1 MVPHRCRVQLSTPSS
16 KPDSNADISLCS
28 PGRLPQAG
36 PTSASHRY
44 LLMEADRPLHKWDLC
59 RSPSTLGLFFNQS
72 FKRFRLARQA
82 PNSSLHLAGD
92 KATTANQFP
101 TKHCEDFPQL
111 YKIPTGKGVVVTLQE
126 GAMTSVIHAI
136 EKKKK
141 IRTKNCNQE

>member
-1 MVPHRCRVQLSTPSS
+1 MVPHTRHVQLSTPSS

-44 LLMEADRPLHKWDLC
+44 LLMEADRPKWDLC
-59 RSPSTLGLFFNQS
+59 RSPSMLGLFFNQS

-101 TKHCEDFPQL
+101 AKPCEDFPQL
-111 YKIPTGKGVVVTLQE
+111 YNNPLSSRDFVTLQE

-141 IRTKNCNQE
+141 KIRTKNCNQE

>member
-1 MVPHRCRVQLSTPSS
+1 MVPHTRHVQLSTPSS

-44 LLMEADRPLHKWDLC
+44 LLMEADRPKWDLC
-59 RSPSTLGLFFNQS
+59 RSPSMLGLFFNQS

-101 TKHCEDFPQL
+101 AKPCEDFPQL
-111 YKIPTGKGVVVTLQE
+111 YNNPLSSRDFVTLQE
-126 GAMTSVIHAI
+126 GAMTSVIHAT

-141 IRTKNCNQE
+141 KN